1 MGKIQEKQ
9 SINIDRAEGNL
20 KIPRQLQLLP
30 YSTADEKSRAEAWL
44 RVSLTE
50 VSRNPM
56 LLVSQ
61 SFVYDAEQVVAAR
74 QKKEYEEVLT
84 GLESILED
92 ELGVKLGDFEV
103 YDPETPQGWQEEGQ
117 VEEEETEEDEEED
130 EEKDEQPDRKVILVN
145 QEDEEEPENADGDT
159 LSIGAGSTFRL
170 Y

>member
-117 VEEEETEEDEEED
+117 VEEEETEEDED
-130 EEKDEQPDRKVILVN
+130 EEEDEQPDKKVILVN

-159 LSIGAGSTFRL
+159 LSIGAGSTFSL